1 LNAQVKRGEPVLT
14 VDGLKVSFRTRDGLV
29 KAVRDVSFDLF
40 PGEALGI
47 VGESGCGKSVTALS
61 TMKLI
66 DCPPGLIEARNMRF
80 NGMDILNASEKE
92 MRKIRGNHISMIFQD
107 PMTCLNPVLSVNKQM
122 CEIMQLHLGLSNSEA
137 TERAIELLGKVGLT
151 APELRLKSY
160 PHQLSGGI
168 RQRIMIATAVSCNPT
183 ILLAD
188 EPTTALD
195 VTIQDQILR
204 LMKDLA
210 EDLQMATILIT
221 HNLGAVAGFA
231 HRVIVMYAGQ
241 IVELADANEIF
252 DNPLHPYTAGLL
264 ASIPRMDEEEQKRL
278 FSIKGKLP
286 SPIFIPKG
294 CAFAPR
300 CIYAFDQCSTQ
311 SPNLE
316 EMGSGHFVS
325 CWKVMDGK

>member
-1 LNAQVKRGEPVLT
+1 LEAKVSNEKPVLS
-14 VDGLKVSFRTRDGLV
+14 VDGLKVSFATRDGLV
-29 KAVRDVSFDLF
+29 KAVRDVSFDLY

-47 VGESGCGKSVTALS
+47 VGESGCGKSVSALS

-66 DCPPGLIEARNMRF
+66 DCPPGQIEARNMQY
-80 NGMDILNASEKE
+80 NGMDIIGASEKE

-107 PMTCLNPVLSVNKQM
+107 PMTCLNPVLSINKQM
-122 CEIMQLHLGLSNSEA
+122 TEIMRLHMGLSPAEA

-168 RQRIMIATAVSCNPT
+168 RQRIMIAMAISCNPT

-204 LMKDLA
+204 LMKSLA
-210 EDLQMATILIT
+210 EDMQMATILIT
-221 HNLGAVAGFA
+221 HNLGAVAGFS
-231 HRVIVMYAGQ
+231 HRIIVMYAGQ
-241 IVELADANEIF
+241 IAEMATSDEIF
-252 DNPLHPYTAGLL
+252 DNPWHPYTSGLL
-264 ASIPRMDEEEQKRL
+264 SSIPRVDEEEQKRL

-286 SPIFIPKG
+286 SPIFLPEG

-300 CIYAFDQCSTQ
+300 CIYAFEKCLKQ
-311 SPNLE
+311 PPVLE
-316 EMGSGHFVS
+316 ERSPGHFVS
-325 CWKVMDGK
+325 CWKVE

>member
-1 LNAQVKRGEPVLT
+1 MEAQASNRKPVLT
-14 VDGLKVSFRTRDGLV
+14 VDGLKVSFSTRDGLV
-29 KAVRDVSFDLF
+29 RAVRDVSFDLY
-40 PGEALGI
+40 PSEALGI

-66 DCPPGLIEARNMRF
+66 DCPPGNIEARNMQF
-80 NGMDILNASEKE
+80 NGIDIVNASEKE

-107 PMTCLNPVLSVNKQM
+107 PMTCLNPVLSINKQM
-122 CEIMQLHLGLSNSEA
+122 CEIMQLHMGLSSSEA
-137 TERAIELLGKVGLT
+137 TDRAIDLLGKVGLT

-168 RQRIMIATAVSCNPT
+168 RQRIMIAMAISCEPT

-204 LMKDLA
+204 LMKSLA

-221 HNLGAVAGFA
+221 HNLGAVAGYA
-231 HRVIVMYAGQ
+231 KRIIVMYAGQ
-241 IVELADANEIF
+241 IVEMATSDEIF
-252 DNPLHPYTAGLL
+252 DNPQHPYTAGLL
-264 ASIPRMDEEEQKRL
+264 ASIPRVDEEEKKRL

-286 SPIFIPKG
+286 SPIFLPEG
-294 CAFAPR
+294 CAYAPR
-300 CIYAFDQCSTQ
+300 CIYAFEQCATQ
-311 SPNLE
+311 SPVLE
-316 EMGSGHFVS
+316 ERSPGHFVS
-325 CWKVMDGK
+325 CWKVE

>member
-1 LNAQVKRGEPVLT
+1 
-14 VDGLKVSFRTRDGLV
+14 
-29 KAVRDVSFDLF
+29 
-40 PGEALGI
+40 
-47 VGESGCGKSVTALS
+47 
-61 TMKLI
+61 MKLI
-66 DCPPGLIEARNMRF
+66 DCPPGLIEARHIRF
-80 NGMDILNASEKE
+80 NGMDILKASEKE
-92 MRKIRGNHISMIFQD
+92 MRKIRGNRISMIFQD

-137 TERAIELLGKVGLT
+137 TERAIELLGKVGIT

-168 RQRIMIATAVSCNPT
+168 RQRIMIATAISCNPT

-210 EDLQMATILIT
+210 EDLHMATILIT

-294 CAFAPR
+294 CAFTPR
-300 CIYAFDQCSTQ
+300 CIYAFDRCSTQ

-316 EMGSGHFVS
+316 EIGPGHFVS
-325 CWKVMDGK
+325 CWKVIDGK

>member
-1 LNAQVKRGEPVLT
+1 MKAQENSGEPVLS
-14 VDGLKVSFRTRDGLV
+14 VDGLKVSFSTRDGLV
-29 KAVRDVSFDLF
+29 KAVRDVSFDLY

-47 VGESGCGKSVTALS
+47 VGESGCGKSVSALS

-66 DCPPGLIEARNMRF
+66 DCPPGIIEGRSIQF

-92 MRKIRGNHISMIFQD
+92 MRKIRGNKISMIFQD
-107 PMTCLNPVLSVNKQM
+107 PMTCLNPVLSINKQM
-122 CEIMQLHLGLSNSEA
+122 CETMRLHMGLSSSEA
-137 TERAIELLGKVGLT
+137 TERAIELLGKVGIT

-168 RQRIMIATAVSCNPT
+168 RQRIMIAMAIACKPT

-204 LMKDLA
+204 LMKELA
-210 EDLQMATILIT
+210 EELQMATILIT
-221 HNLGAVAGFA
+221 HNLGAVAGFS
-231 HRVIVMYAGQ
+231 HRIIVMYAGQ
-241 IVELADANEIF
+241 IVELADSNEIF
-252 DNPLHPYTAGLL
+252 DSPLHPYTSGLL
-264 ASIPRMDEEEQKRL
+264 ASIPRVDEEEQKRL

-294 CAFAPR
+294 CAYAPR
-300 CIYAFDQCSTQ
+300 CIYAFEKCTQQ
-311 SPNLE
+311 SPVLE
-316 EMGSGHFVS
+316 ERSPDHFVS
-325 CWKVMDGK
+325 CWKGE

>member
-1 LNAQVKRGEPVLT
+1 LNAQLKRGEPVLT
-14 VDGLKVSFRTRDGLV
+14 IDGLKVSFRTRDGLV

-47 VGESGCGKSVTALS
+47 VGESGCGKSVSALS

-66 DCPPGLIEARNMRF
+66 DCPPGLIEARHMRF
-80 NGMDILNASEKE
+80 NGMDILKASEKE
-92 MRKIRGNHISMIFQD
+92 MRKIRGNRIAMIFQD
-107 PMTCLNPVLSVNKQM
+107 PMTCLNPVLSIHKQM
-122 CEIMQLHLGLSNSEA
+122 CEIIQLHLGLSNSEA
-137 TERAIELLGKVGLT
+137 TERAIELLGKVGIT
-151 APELRLKSY
+151 APELRLKSH

-168 RQRIMIATAVSCNPT
+168 RQRVMIAIAISCNPT

-210 EDLQMATILIT
+210 EDLHMATILIT
-221 HNLGAVAGFA
+221 HNLGAVAGFS
-231 HRVIVMYAGQ
+231 HRIIVMYAGQ

-300 CIYAFDQCSTQ
+300 CIYAFERCSTR

-316 EMGSGHFVS
+316 EIDPGHFVS

>member
-1 LNAQVKRGEPVLT
+1 LNVQVKKGEPVLT
-14 VDGLKVSFRTRDGLV
+14 VDGLKVSFHTRDGLV
-29 KAVRDVSFDLF
+29 KAVRDISFDLF

-47 VGESGCGKSVTALS
+47 VGESGCGKSVSALS
-61 TMKLI
+61 TIKLI
-66 DCPPGLIEARNMRF
+66 DCPPGRIEARNMRF
-80 NGMDILNASEKE
+80 NGMDILKASEKE
-92 MRKIRGNHISMIFQD
+92 MRKIRGNRIAMIFQD
-107 PMTCLNPVLSVNKQM
+107 PMTCLNPVLSINKQM
-122 CEIMQLHLGLSNSEA
+122 CEIMQLHLGLSDSEA
-137 TERAIELLGKVGLT
+137 TKRAIELLGKVGIT

-168 RQRIMIATAVSCNPT
+168 RQRVMIATAISCKPT

-241 IVELADANEIF
+241 IVELADSNEIF

-300 CIYAFDQCSTQ
+300 CIYAFDRCSTQ
-311 SPNLE
+311 FPNLE
-316 EMGSGHFVS
+316 EMGPGHFVS
-325 CWKVMDGK
+325 CWKVIDGK